1 MAPSCYEIHKPAA
14 GYSPPKEEATL
25 SGLLDAAN
33 STTLNCIY
41 FSSLMAGLIL
51 ALASMFLSGL
61 GGDGADGGADV
72 GADAGADG
80 DGAGDLTIFS
90 PVTIGAFLAVFGG
103 VGLIT
108 SVGFGMDARLSLV
121 ISGFAAA
128 TISLL
133 VAYVY
138 SRLLIELHGSTN
150 ISETDMVGVEA
161 VVTTPIP
168 AAGLG
173 EVAFEVHSER
183 MSRPARSADN
193 TPIVRGTTVVIEQV
207 LGAGVVTVRQ
217 HPL

>member
-1 MAPSCYEIHKPAA
+1 
-14 GYSPPKEEATL
+14 L

-41 FSSLMAGLIL
+41 FSSLVAGLIL

-108 SVGFGMDARLSLV
+108 SVGLDMDARLSLV

-128 TISLL
+128 GISLL

-150 ISETDMVGVEA
+150 ISEAEMVGLEG

-168 AAGLG
+168 ASGLG
-173 EVAFEVHSER
+173 EVQFEVHSER

-193 TPIVRGTTVVIEQV
+193 TPIPRGSTVVIEQV

-217 HPL
+217 RPQ

>member
-1 MAPSCYEIHKPAA
+1 M
-14 GYSPPKEEATL
+14 

-51 ALASMFLSGL
+51 ALASMFLSGV
-61 GGDGADGGADV
+61 GGDGADGGVDVSAD
-72 GADAGADG
+72 GGADG
-80 DGAGDLTIFS
+80 GGEGDLAIFS

-103 VGLIT
+103 IGLIT

-121 ISGFAAA
+121 ISGFTAAA
-128 TISLL
+128 ISLL

-138 SRLLIELHGSTN
+138 SRLLIELHGSTD
-150 ISETDMVGVEA
+150 ISETDMVGLEG

-173 EVAFEVHSER
+173 EVQFEIHSER

-193 TPIVRGTTVVIEQV
+193 TPIPRGSTVMIEQV

-217 HPL
+217 RPLT

>member
-1 MAPSCYEIHKPAA
+1 MVPSCYEVHKPAA
-14 GYSPPKEEATL
+14 GYPPQKEEATL

-41 FSSLMAGLIL
+41 FSSLVAGLIL
-51 ALASMFLSGL
+51 ALASMFLSGI
-61 GGDGADGGADV
+61 GGDGADAGADV
-72 GADAGADG
+72 GADG
-80 DGAGDLTIFS
+80 DGAGDLTLFS

-108 SVGFGMDARLSLV
+108 SVGFDMDARLSLV

-150 ISETDMVGVEA
+150 ISETEMVGIEG

-168 AAGLG
+168 ATGLG
-173 EVAFEVHSER
+173 EVQFEIHGER

-193 TPIVRGTTVVIEQV
+193 TPIARGSTVMIEQV
-207 LGAGVVTVRQ
+207 LGAGVVTVRPR
-217 HPL
+217 PLT

>member
-1 MAPSCYEIHKPAA
+1 MTPSCYVHKPAA
-14 GYSPPKEEATL
+14 GCSPPKEEATL

-108 SVGFGMDARLSLV
+108 SVGLDMDARLSLV

-138 SRLLIELHGSTN
+138 SRLLIELHGSTD
-150 ISETDMVGVEA
+150 ISEAEMVGLEG

-173 EVAFEVHSER
+173 EVQFEVHSER

-193 TPIVRGTTVVIEQV
+193 TPIPRGSTVVIEQV

-217 HPL
+217 RPQ